1 MNRYSALFERLD
13 RERRGALV
21 PFAILGYPTP
31 ERSLE
36 WIEAL
41 LPHADALELGLPFS
55 DPIADGPVIQ
65 TASHE
70 ALTAGARLNSG
81 LAIVGQ
87 LRTRHPEL
95 PIGLLVY
102 ANLVYQPGL
111 DHFYGRVQAA
121 GADSVLVP
129 DVPSE
134 EAQPF
139 VDAARRCGLASILIA
154 PPNAPEATLARI
166 AKLGSG
172 YTYVVSRSGVT
183 GTEKQAGRPQA
194 TLFEKLSALGA
205 PPGLVGF
212 GISSP
217 GDVQAAL
224 AQGARGV
231 IVGSSLIEQSR
242 DPERLQSHLH
252 ALALATR
259 RQPDGIHARA
269 SQR

>member
-1 MNRYSALFERLD
+1 MDRYSALFERLG
-13 RERRGALV
+13 REHRGALV

-65 TASHE
+65 TASHQ
-70 ALTAGARLNSG
+70 ALTAGARLDSG
-81 LAIVGQ
+81 LALVCQ

-111 DHFYGRVQAA
+111 DPFYERVHAA
-121 GADSVLVP
+121 GADSVLIP

-139 VDAARRCGLASILIA
+139 VDAARRQGIAPILIA
-154 PPNAPEATLARI
+154 PPNAPEAALARI
-166 AKLGSG
+166 AKLASG
-172 YTYVVSRSGVT
+172 YIYVVSRSGVT
-183 GTEKQAGRPQA
+183 GTEQQAGRPQA
-194 TLFEKLSALGA
+194 RLFEKLRALGA

-217 GDVQAAL
+217 EDVRAAL
-224 AQGARGV
+224 AQGASGV
-231 IVGSSLIEQSR
+231 IVGSSLIEKSR
-242 DPERLQSHLH
+242 DPAQLESHLQS
-252 ALALATR
+252 LALATR
-259 RQPDGIHARA
+259 RPPDGRHGRA
-269 SQR
+269 VQE

>member
-1 MNRYSALFERLD
+1 MSRYTRLFDRLA

-21 PFAILGYPTP
+21 PFAVLGYPTP
-31 ERSLE
+31 ARSLA

-70 ALTAGARLNSG
+70 ALAAGARIDSG
-81 LAIVGQ
+81 LATVSR
-87 LRTRHPEL
+87 LRAEHPEL

-102 ANLVYQPGL
+102 ANLVYQPGPER
-111 DHFYGRVQAA
+111 FYRQVEAA
-121 GADSVLVP
+121 GADSVLIP
-129 DVPSE
+129 DVPAE
-134 EAQPF
+134 EAGPY
-139 VDAARRCGLASILIA
+139 VAAARQAGLAAVLIA
-154 PPNAPEATLARI
+154 PPNAPEATLALI

-183 GTEKQAGRPQA
+183 GTERGAGRPQA
-194 TLFEKLSALGA
+194 RLFETLRALGA

-217 GDVQAAL
+217 ADVRAAL
-224 AQGARGV
+224 AQGADGV
-231 IVGSSLIEQSR
+231 IVGSSLIEKSR
-242 DPERLQSHLH
+242 DPARLESHLH
-252 ALALATR
+252 ALAQATLR
-259 RQPDGIHARA
+259 TVD
-269 SQR
+269 

>member
-1 MNRYSALFERLD
+1 MDRYSSLFDRLG
-13 RERRGALV
+13 RENRGALV
-21 PFAILGYPTP
+21 PFAILGYPSP

-70 ALTAGARLNSG
+70 ALTAGARLDSG
-81 LAIVGQ
+81 LAIVRQ
-87 LRTRHPEL
+87 LRARHPEL

-111 DHFYGRVQAA
+111 DRFYEEIQTA

-134 EAQPF
+134 EARPF
-139 VDAARRCGLASILIA
+139 VEAARSHGIAPILIA
-154 PPNAPEATLARI
+154 PPNATEATLARI
-166 AKLGSG
+166 AKLASG

-183 GTEKQAGRPQA
+183 GTEQQAGRPQA
-194 TLFEKLSALGA
+194 RLFETLKSLGA

-217 GDVQAAL
+217 EDVGTAL
-224 AQGARGV
+224 AQGAAGV
-231 IVGSSLIEQSR
+231 IVGSSLIEKSR
-242 DPERLQSHLH
+242 DPARLQSHLRS
-252 ALALATR
+252 LAWATR
-259 RQPDGIHARA
+259 RQPDEISARPV
-269 SQR
+269 RK